1 MKKLAL
7 VASILVLGVS
17 GSAFA
22 QSCGSPTGLSS
33 GQSIPSATTCGG
45 DTSFTDICGGA
56 TISGPAN
63 VYSWT
68 FSSGTPSGN
77 ITVTPTGTYDTA
89 IAIAGP
95 AATCAAALGNCV
107 ASSDSTQTAGGAE
120 SVALS
125 GANSA
130 GTFYLIVTSFSQT
143 AANQCGGYSLTV
155 GTLPVKLQSFKID

>member
-7 VASILVLGVS
+7 VASVLVLGIS

-22 QSCGSPTGLSS
+22 QSCASPTGLTS
-33 GQSIPSATTCGG
+33 GQAIASATTCGG

-56 TISGPAN
+56 TITGPAN

-77 ITVTPTGTYDTA
+77 ITVTPTGTFDA
-89 IAIAGP
+89 GIAIAGP
-95 AATCAAALGNCV
+95 AATCTAALGNCV
-107 ASSDSTQTAGGAE
+107 GSSDSSQAPGGAE
-120 SVALS
+120 SVPLS

-130 GTFYLIVTSFSQT
+130 GTYYLIVTSFSST
-143 AANQCGGYSLTV
+143 AANQCGGYSVAV
-155 GTLPVKLQSFKID
+155 GTLPVKLQSFEIN